1 MPGTASPSHPCNRTC
16 HASGCVACV
25 PLLGSDFRQWCGPD
39 RAGIVDNDIERAEM
53 RGDPV
58 GNAANIVI
66 VADVEQA
73 RLNVGPCFTREA
85 RGILKR
91 VLINMP
97 NQKQPRTL
105 SRKG

>member
-1 MPGTASPSHPCNRTC
+1 
-16 HASGCVACV
+16 
-25 PLLGSDFRQWCGPD
+25 LLGSDFKQRRRPD
-39 RAGIVDNDIERAEM
+39 RAGVVDHDIERAEM

-58 GNAANIVI
+58 GNAADIVI
-66 VADVEQA
+66 VADIKQA